1 MALIDYNNGTATI
14 SVNGG
19 QPPFSYLLKQGG
31 VAATHDGANF
41 VNPIISSNQSVVF
54 GDSSD
59 LTGSYGMPSGT
70 YTCEIT
76 DNNGCIVTTSEI
88 VISQTEEAT
97 TTMATAATTLAT
109 AATTLATI
117 PTTPATDATTLATAA
132 TTLATDATTIAPV
145 EYELVTAYLNRDEGQ
160 SAFFELQ
167 YNNVTPGTTVGFTL
181 SGTATPAFEM
191 GGMIE
196 PMDYTEP
203 TDMFFTTGTSGFV
216 ILEIP
221 INEDQQTEGAETII
235 LTLDAQDSD
244 GNPTGSLQK
253 TVTINDTSELQNWEI
268 AASTHDEGI
277 TFNHI
282 LNTEHAPAGTE
293 YYWYVSVAIGFPHSP
308 ASAADFVGGV
318 VPSGSGTIPAYNET
332 LSQSAVI
339 PISIVAD
346 SLTEGDEVYQI
357 IVKEGSPSNPGTLR
371 VIQMMT
377 ITDSSVP
384 ATTLA
389 TAATTLAPT
398 YTTFTGPATRLEGQ
412 TVSYVLN
419 GTNIPDGTQVGYTI
433 TGVDL
438 SDISLS
444 SLTGFIT
451 MNNFMGNQQAGQLQ
465 FSCLDDNNYEGS
477 ETMVVTLNNQDEAGN
492 TTGLT
497 PTLFIETI
505 ISDLATTT
513 LPTFTC
519 DDANFTVNT
528 GVVDTGVS
536 ATSVGVPTSIV
547 PAHYVLGVSSY
558 TAQITVPATDAWGT
572 AYSNAGGSIEC
583 AAVGVGI
590 VATTLATD
598 ATTNATAATTIATD
612 ATTNAT
618 AATTEATDATTN
630 ATAAPLEHTFYHL
643 HAGGTTYPYTD
654 LGGSAVGYAIG
665 DTTYT
670 QYNMGVQSDFDFIMA
685 DVINNG
691 DGSNNSP
698 NTQSFE
704 FAGPITGSRGCDP
717 TWDYVIEEGELNW
730 YYLAVPDNADF
741 NVDLVSG
748 GLLQQNC
755 TGTYNASSR
764 KPFTYNGESYWLYKM
779 QNAQGN
785 TAKQFGFK

>member
-41 VNPIISSNQSVVF
+41 VNPIVSSNQSVVF

-97 TTMATAATTLAT
+97 TTMATAATTMAT

-132 TTLATDATTIAPV
+132 TTLATNATTEATNATTIA
-145 EYELVTAYLNRDEGQ
+145 TN
-160 SAFFELQ
+160 
-167 YNNVTPGTTVGFTL
+167 
-181 SGTATPAFEM
+181 
-191 GGMIE
+191 
-196 PMDYTEP
+196 
-203 TDMFFTTGTSGFV
+203 
-216 ILEIP
+216 
-221 INEDQQTEGAETII
+221 
-235 LTLDAQDSD
+235 
-244 GNPTGSLQK
+244 
-253 TVTINDTSELQNWEI
+253 
-268 AASTHDEGI
+268 
-277 TFNHI
+277 
-282 LNTEHAPAGTE
+282 
-293 YYWYVSVAIGFPHSP
+293 
-308 ASAADFVGGV
+308 
-318 VPSGSGTIPAYNET
+318 
-332 LSQSAVI
+332 
-339 PISIVAD
+339 
-346 SLTEGDEVYQI
+346 
-357 IVKEGSPSNPGTLR
+357 
-371 VIQMMT
+371 
-377 ITDSSVP
+377 
-384 ATTLA
+384 ATTIA
-389 TAATTLAPT
+389 TNATTEATNATTLAPT

-536 ATSVGVPTSIV
+536 ATSAGVPTLIV
-547 PAHYVLGVSSY
+547 PAHYVLGVNSY
-558 TAQITVPATDAWGT
+558 TATITVPATDAWGT

-583 AAVGVGI
+583 SAVGIGIAATTLATTTLPTFDCATAQLSIDNGVVGDGVVFENVGNATGLVPAQYVLGVNSYTATITVPATDANGNAYSNAGGSIECTAVGVGI
-590 VATTLATD
+590 AATTLATD
-598 ATTNATAATTIATD
+598 ATTNATAATT
-612 ATTNAT
+612 
-618 AATTEATDATTN
+618 N
-630 ATAAPLEHTFYHL
+630 ATAAPLKGYYL
-643 HAGGTTYPYTD
+643 HGGNQAYPFAQGEGLTANPTGTLYYDDGTNAYADTTDLSVAMTYLMNLGTITGAGGYTIQEFDIAAGGITSMGTSDALQFPASTQAEFYYVILPDTEVD
-654 LGGSAVGYAIG
+654 LTSVSPQHLVNGGIETNAIQRMPFTWNSTGYYIYKIGGGS
-665 DTTYT
+665 
-670 QYNMGVQSDFDFIMA
+670 QSGA
-685 DVINNG
+685 L
-691 DGSNNSP
+691 
-698 NTQSFE
+698 T
-704 FAGPITGSRGCDP
+704 ITFS
-717 TWDYVIEEGELNW
+717 
-730 YYLAVPDNADF
+730 DND
-741 NVDLVSG
+741 
-748 GLLQQNC
+748 
-755 TGTYNASSR
+755 
-764 KPFTYNGESYWLYKM
+764 
-779 QNAQGN
+779 
-785 TAKQFGFK
+785 